1 MPLWSIRTIVAMI
14 IVSKRVSNVSNESLG
29 KRIVNNHKL
38 MIYLFVFLIG
48 MTIIGLSAFFIVKK
62 NLKGGE

>member
-1 MPLWSIRTIVAMI
+1 MYKGDAIV
-14 IVSKRVSNVSNESLG
+14 VDPNYRRYDYRFKNVSNVSNESLG

-48 MTIIGLSAFFIVKK
+48 MTIID
-62 NLKGGE
+62 

>member
-1 MPLWSIRTIVAMI
+1 MI

-38 MIYLFVFLIG
+38 MIYLFVL
-48 MTIIGLSAFFIVKK
+48 
-62 NLKGGE
+62 NWYDYY

>member
-1 MPLWSIRTIVAMI
+1 MI

-48 MTIIGLSAFFIVKK
+48 MTIID
-62 NLKGGE
+62 